1 MKPLSLLPPMRKIYF
16 FVLLFLSL
24 NAQSQNNVAKQKD
37 TIANKSVKSNSLED
51 VIVTAQKKEELAQ
64 KIPLSLSVFSSN
76 TIEQLKLWNNKDIS
90 GLVPNLY
97 SADPGDH
104 RDAISLRGIS
114 TTSYDPAV
122 ITYIDGVA
130 QFNLDTYI
138 PTLNDIER
146 IEVLRGPQGTL
157 YGRNAMGGVI
167 NIITKQPNNTT
178 NGYAEITAGNFGL
191 QRIMGSIKTPLVKNK
206 LFFGIG
212 ILQQQ
217 RNGYYTNTVTQK
229 SYDQQSEWTGN
240 YFIKYLPRPNWQILL
255 NIKNYQSNN
264 QGAFPLTA
272 NGMEDAFQQPYELSQ
287 NAVTTMKDNT
297 WNSSLLI
304 QHKGKHI
311 DFTSTTAYQQNYR
324 YYTKP
329 IDGDFS
335 PIDAISIINNY
346 GKSWNNIKAFT
357 QEFKLNSS
365 PSINQKIS
373 WTAGAFLFFQDAPS
387 KQATRFGKDANLMM
401 IGDSLFSII
410 NETSV
415 QKKGV
420 ALFGQI
426 NYAIHPQWQL
436 TLGIRN
442 DYEKQDQT
450 VAGYY
455 QHDPIPS
462 IINVF
467 PFTQGNIQFN
477 SLSPKIALKYQ
488 VAPQSMMYLQYSQG
502 YRVGGLSPLSSD
514 PSQPPLISYLPEHS
528 HNYEWGMKNSWLQ
541 DKIRL
546 QLSAFITKVNDAQVP
561 TLLLPDAI
569 TVIQNIGKLESKG
582 VEVELYAVP
591 TKGLTMSYHGGITDA
606 SYLNSGKHPIITP
619 QHTQA
624 ITINYNYEITPFSSF
639 YIQTRMQWMGDTYY
653 DIKNE
658 IKQSP
663 YFVQH
668 FNMGWNLKANNI
680 SIWCKNIW
688 NQKYI
693 AYAYDFGA
701 IHLGDPA
708 TFGISLSRK
717 F

>member
-1 MKPLSLLPPMRKIYF
+1 MI
-16 FVLLFLSL
+16 LFLSSK
-24 NAQSQNNVAKQKD
+24 AQSQNHGSKQKD
-37 TIANKSVKSNSLED
+37 TIIHKTVNIHSLED
-51 VIVTAQKKEELAQ
+51 VIVTAQKKEELTQ
-64 KIPLSLSVFSSN
+64 KIPLSLTVFSSH

-104 RDAISLRGIS
+104 RDAISIRGIS

-122 ITYIDGVA
+122 ITYIDGIA

-138 PTLNDIER
+138 PTLNEVER
-146 IEVLRGPQGTL
+146 IEILRGPQGTL

-178 NGYAEITAGNFGL
+178 NGYAEITEGNYGL

-206 LFFGIG
+206 LFFGIS

-217 RNGYYTNTVTQK
+217 RNGYYTNLVTQK

-240 YFIKYLPRPNWQILL
+240 YYIKYLPHPNWQILL
-255 NIKNYQSNN
+255 NIKNYHSNN

-272 NGMEDAFQQPYELSQ
+272 SSIEDAFQHPYELSQ
-287 NAVTTMKDNT
+287 NAITTMKDNT
-297 WNSSLLI
+297 LNSSLLI
-304 QHKGKHI
+304 QHKGKFI
-311 DFTSTTAYQQNYR
+311 DFTSTTAYQKNDR

-335 PIDAISIINNY
+335 PLDAISIINNY

-357 QEFKLNSS
+357 QEFKLSSS
-365 PSINQKIS
+365 PASHYKFN
-373 WTAGAFLFFQDAPS
+373 WTAGAFLFFQDAPN
-387 KQATRFGKDANLMM
+387 KQSTRFGKDANLMM
-401 IGDSLFSII
+401 IGDSLFSVI

-415 QKKGV
+415 QKKGI

-426 NYAIHPQWQL
+426 NCTIHTQWQL

-442 DYEKQDQT
+442 DYEKQNQT

-455 QHDPIPS
+455 QHDPSPS

-467 PFTQGNIQFN
+467 PLTQGNIQFN
-477 SLSPKIALKYQ
+477 SLSPKIALTYQ
-488 VAPQSMMYLQYSQG
+488 VTPQGIMYLQYSQG

-546 QLSAFITKVNDAQVP
+546 QLSLFITKVNDAQVP

-569 TVIQNIGKLESKG
+569 TVIQNMNKLKSQG
-582 VEVELYAVP
+582 VEVELYTAI

-606 SYLNSGKHPIITP
+606 IFTNTGKHPIITP
-619 QHTQA
+619 QNTQA
-624 ITINYNYEITPFSSF
+624 ITIHYNFTITPSSIF
-639 YIQTRMQWMGDTYY
+639 YIQTRIQWIGDIYF
-653 DIKNE
+653 DNKNE

-668 FNMGWNLKANNI
+668 FNTGFNIKENNF

>member
-1 MKPLSLLPPMRKIYF
+1 MKPLSLLPLMRKIYILAILF
-16 FVLLFLSL
+16 FSL
-24 NAQSQNNVAKQKD
+24 NAQSQNNGEKQKD
-37 TIANKSVKSNSLED
+37 TIANKSAKSNSLED

-64 KIPLSLSVFSSN
+64 KIPLSLTVFSRN
-76 TIEQLKLWNNKDIS
+76 TIEQLKLWSNKDIS
-90 GLVPNLY
+90 GIVPNLY
-97 SADPGDH
+97 SSDPGDH
-104 RDAISLRGIS
+104 RDAISIRGIS
-114 TTSYDPAV
+114 TTSYDPAIV
-122 ITYIDGVA
+122 TYIDGVA

-146 IEVLRGPQGTL
+146 IEILRGPQGTL

-167 NIITKQPNNTT
+167 NIITKQPNNSTY
-178 NGYAEITAGNFGL
+178 GYTEITAGNFGL

-206 LFFGIG
+206 LFFGIS

-240 YFIKYLPRPNWQILL
+240 YYIKYLPRPDWQILW
-255 NIKNYQSNN
+255 NFKNYLSNN

-272 NGMEDAFQQPYELSQ
+272 NGTEDAFQQPYLLSQ

-297 WNSSLLI
+297 KNSSLLI

-335 PIDAISIINNY
+335 PLDAISVINNY
-346 GKSWNNIKAFT
+346 GKIWNNIKAIT

-365 PSINQKIS
+365 PSINPKMS
-373 WTAGAFLFFQDAPS
+373 WTAGAFLFYQDAPS
-387 KQATRFGKDANLMM
+387 KQTTRFGKDANLMM
-401 IGDSLFSII
+401 IGDSLFSLI

-415 QKKGV
+415 HKKGI
-420 ALFGQI
+420 ALFGQVNYSI
-426 NYAIHPQWQL
+426 NTQWQL
-436 TLGIRN
+436 TLGLRN
-442 DYEKQDQT
+442 EDEKQEQT

-455 QHDPIPS
+455 QHDPSPS
-462 IINVF
+462 FINIF
-467 PFTQGNIQFN
+467 PSTKGSIHFN
-477 SLSPKIALKYQ
+477 SLSPKLALNYII
-488 VAPQSMMYLQYSQG
+488 APQSIMYIQYSQG

-514 PSQPPLISYLPEHS
+514 PSQPPLIAYQPEHS
-528 HNYEWGMKNSWLQ
+528 HNYEWGMKNSWLD
-541 DKIRL
+541 DKLRI
-546 QLSAFITKVNDAQVP
+546 QVAAFMTKVNDAQIP

-569 TVIQNIGKLESKG
+569 TVIQNVGKLKSKG
-582 VEVELYAVP
+582 IEVELFANP
-591 TKGLTMSYHGGITDA
+591 TKGLTLSYHGGVTDA

-624 ITINYNYEITPFSSF
+624 ITVHYNYAITTFGSI
-639 YIQTRMQWMGDTYY
+639 YMQTSMQWIGVTYF
-653 DIKNE
+653 DSKNE

-668 FNMGWNLKANNI
+668 FNMGWESKANNI
-680 SIWCKNIW
+680 SIWGKNIW

-708 TFGISLSRK
+708 IFGISLSRK